1 MVRGDAE
8 DVPRWKKRKT
18 REESTEPSAPARPEA
33 TGAPAASPQPFRC
46 KLREFF
52 LANKLSAKDTFE
64 LASTCRQ
71 EVISS
76 AADLANVGAHGRAPQ
91 NYARDLMRRFLAGCK
106 MPDVF
111 SWPLPVWNP
120 DAKKEEPVE
129 HPFLLPHELLHSI
142 VQKEV
147 LNVFQLTDPGHSQI
161 RKLLQKECQH
171 LSIPESNTLAIGLHG
186 DGVPY
191 TKKDSIEIISW
202 NFLSHP
208 SGDRIPIT
216 AISKKYVGPN
226 TWHAVMKVIA
236 WSFRV
241 LSLGVVFSRD
251 PDGDEWDCRRHLAA
265 GSTLACRA
273 LLLQVRGDWPFL
285 RALFSFPAW
294 NSPRIC
300 WKCAA
305 ALEGP
310 CAYTSTSLAA
320 PWRQERLSDFDFLQ
334 SLRDQQI
341 QVSPLLQLPGFRLSY
356 VVLDWLHIVDLGVGA
371 DMMGCFFWTLIRNN
385 NYLDGPNKDV
395 RTAAL
400 WRLLKDW
407 YSETKPA
414 SRLDNLTEEMIK
426 RSGTNKKPKL
436 RAKGA
441 ECRYIIKFAVDL
453 SKSLHQADP
462 SSAEMSA
469 IAELFNE
476 LWTLQL
482 WVSGSKGKYNSEIA
496 AAHCRRFCL
505 MYEALRASGKG
516 DNLWQF
522 KPKLHLLQELVEYQS
537 HDYGSPRLYW
547 TYRDESWC
555 GFMAKANKRRG
566 GCSVSSTI
574 AFRFL
579 QRYRA
584 MQD

>member
-1 MVRGDAE
+1 
-8 DVPRWKKRKT
+8 
-18 REESTEPSAPARPEA
+18 
-33 TGAPAASPQPFRC
+33 
-46 KLREFF
+46 
-52 LANKLSAKDTFE
+52 
-64 LASTCRQ
+64 
-71 EVISS
+71 
-76 AADLANVGAHGRAPQ
+76 
-91 NYARDLMRRFLAGCK
+91 MRRFLAGCK

-120 DAKKEEPVE
+120 DAEKEERVE

-142 VQKEV
+142 VQKEG

-161 RKLLQKECQH
+161 RLLLQKECQH
-171 LSIPESNTLAIGLHG
+171 LSIPESNTLALGLHG

-191 TKKDSIEIISW
+191 AKKDSIEIISW
-202 NFLSHP
+202 NFFVSPKRRPQSNNCYFEEICRAEHLACCDESHCLVFP
-208 SGDRIPIT
+208 
-216 AISKKYVGPN
+216 
-226 TWHAVMKVIA
+226 HA
-236 WSFRV
+236 
-241 LSLGVVFSRD
+241 
-251 PDGDEWDCRRHLAA
+251 DGDEWDCRRHLAA

-320 PWRQERLSDFDFLQ
+320 PWRQERPVHFDFLQ

-341 QVSPLLQLPGFRLSY
+341 QASPLLQLLGFRLSY

-371 DMMGCFFWTLIRNN
+371 DVMGCFFWTLVRND

-395 RTAAL
+395 RIAAL

-407 YSETKPA
+407 YSEPKPA

-426 RSGTNKKPKL
+426 RSGMNKKPKL

-441 ECRYIIKFAVDL
+441 ECRYIITVDL
-453 SKSLHQADP
+453 SRSLHQADPSSDP

-505 MYEALRASGKG
+505 MYEALRASGEG
-516 DNLWQF
+516 SLSLSCISYRNLWNISHMTTAPRACTGLTETSPGAASWQ
-522 KPKLHLLQELVEYQS
+522 KLTKEE
-537 HDYGSPRLYW
+537 GAAP
-547 TYRDESWC
+547 
-555 GFMAKANKRRG
+555 
-566 GCSVSSTI
+566 
-574 AFRFL
+574 
-579 QRYRA
+579 
-584 MQD
+584 